1 MSGSSAPPGRNA
13 TILVSPAPGAKL
25 QEPGELGAGA
35 TFRDSSWAGAVR
47 GIVLPAMGYVVDQRH
62 PTPVSLETL
71 GQQTR
76 HRAVATNCMDPEFRN
91 AIREEDEVPDEG
103 APR

>member
-1 MSGSSAPPGRNA
+1 
-13 TILVSPAPGAKL
+13 
-25 QEPGELGAGA
+25 
-35 TFRDSSWAGAVR
+35 
-47 GIVLPAMGYVVDQRH
+47 MGYVVDQRH